1 MPKESFL
8 PSPRKPCTWRLVGGR
23 SGVVVSSRLSTMT
36 PGNMSTAVW
45 GAILAALLCATPSFA
60 VKVENRDGYSAEEIT
75 GTSYVTWY
83 GDDET
88 MTVERFVSYCAPILW
103 FSPDEPLLEDRTGKD
118 ILIPEAFPFE
128 EAPGRPVVYYRL
140 REVLQRPDGTGD
152 AIQVSADDKGKSI
165 LSLSSLAGM
174 DLDFFFYYPREEG
187 LNAHQHDVES
197 VEMKVAVARGTEAG
211 TRYAIAITRTKGKAH
226 GVLWYDN
233 TLESDKYTVM
243 PMHILVEE
251 AKHASCTD
259 KNGDGL
265 YTPGYDVNT
274 RINDAWGV
282 RDIIR
287 SGGLFAASWQSW
299 MAKVRFENTRVFPP
313 LPEDS
318 PRRARCEEDG
328 VYSPHNAIYD
338 LRPFPSDERA
348 DAHLKPFI
356 ADKGYPDWPEV
367 SEVNSL
373 DNFGKWIGDESFAKS
388 FGVALR
394 MDGYAGISLT
404 FPFWIVK
411 NMEDPL
417 GGGYIVHRLYLT
429 GKNLED
435 IGWTALYTPSASR
448 WIDPYFAV
456 GVEWRKVTDANG
468 ITSTHDDF
476 QLETGL
482 KFRVNM
488 THTPL
493 KIVRRLGSDF
503 WGFRFGV
510 RNFGAMQINEFGYV
524 VEVGAGSF

>member
-1 MPKESFL
+1 MF
-8 PSPRKPCTWRLVGGR
+8 RTVFHVAIA
-23 SGVVVSSRLSTMT
+23 VVLGATGAT
-36 PGNMSTAVW
+36 AATLGNH
-45 GAILAALLCATPSFA
+45 G
-60 VKVENRDGYSAEEIT
+60 GYSAEEIT
-75 GTSYVTWY
+75 GTPYVVWY
-83 GDDET
+83 GDGET

-140 REVLQRPDGTGD
+140 REVLHRPDGSGAAIELD
-152 AIQVSADDKGKSI
+152 AEARGNSV
-165 LSLSSLAGM
+165 LNLSSIAGV
-174 DLDFFFYYPREEG
+174 DLDFFFYYPSEEG

-197 VEMKVAVARGTEAG
+197 VEMKVAVARGAETG
-211 TRYAIAITRTKGKAH
+211 SRYAIAVTRTKGKAH

-233 TLESDKYTVM
+233 TLESDESTSM
-243 PMHILVEE
+243 PIHILVEE

-259 KNGDGL
+259 KNGDGQ

-274 RINDAWGV
+274 RVNDAWGV

-299 MAKVRFENTRVFPP
+299 MAKVRFDNTRVFPP

-318 PRRARCEEDG
+318 PRRADYESDG
-328 VYSPHNAIYD
+328 GYSPDNAIYE
-338 LRPFPSDERA
+338 LRPFPGDERA
-348 DAHLKPFI
+348 DAGLKPFI
-356 ADKGYPDWPEV
+356 ADKGYPDWPRIVEV
-367 SEVNSL
+367 SSIEK
-373 DNFGKWIGDESFAKS
+373 FGQWIGDESFAKS

-394 MDGYAGISLT
+394 LDGYAGVSFT

-411 NMEDPL
+411 NLEDPL
-417 GGGYIVHRLYLT
+417 AGGYVVHRLYFT
-429 GKNLED
+429 GKKLED

-448 WIDPYFAV
+448 WIDPYFAI
-456 GVEWRKVTDANG
+456 GAEWRQVPDPAGGTMPA
-468 ITSTHDDF
+468 TDF
-476 QLETGL
+476 QIETGL

-488 THTPL
+488 MHTPL

-503 WGFRFGV
+503 WGFRFGI

-524 VEVGAGSF
+524 VEIGAGSF